1 MRKIINF
8 FKKMPYSRYLIIF
21 LMDIF
26 VTSRV
31 KNNYKKD
38 VIKPYNTLKVIV
50 YMADGKIR
58 CGGLSD
64 RFRGIVSAYKLC
76 KQMNLEFKI
85 NFSQP
90 FNLQDYLL
98 PNTYD
103 WLIDESNVCYN
114 SNYAKPHFITSTS
127 SVGDEKAQL
136 FFANKYFRSNY
147 KQIHLYTNMYFAD
160 KEYGVLFR
168 ELFKPTDD
176 LQTLIDYNK
185 KQIGGDYIAVVF
197 RFQQLLGDFKEGDYP
212 ELPQHKK
219 DSLIAECLE
228 LLRKVYI
235 DNQYPKILVT
245 SDSTTFLSNAGKLD
259 FTYIIPGEIVHPDY
273 SHTIDPKVYMK
284 SFLDYYMLSEAQ
296 KVYLV
301 VDEIMYHS
309 GFAYRGALHN
319 QVPYNEISLIK

>member
-1 MRKIINF
+1 MRKILNWLKNI
-8 FKKMPYSRYLIIF
+8 PCSRYLIIF
-21 LMDIF
+21 LMNKI
-26 VTSRV
+26 VISRV
-31 KNNYKKD
+31 KNDYKKSA
-38 VIKPYNTLKVIV
+38 VEPYNALKVII

-64 RFRGIVSAYKLC
+64 RFRGIISAYKLC
-76 KQMNLEFKI
+76 KQMNFEFKI

-90 FNLQDYLL
+90 FKLQDYLL
-98 PNTYD
+98 PNNYD
-103 WLIDESNVCYN
+103 WLIDNDSVSYN
-114 SNYAKPHFITSTS
+114 SNYAKPYFITSTS

-147 KQIHLYTNMYFAD
+147 KQIHLYTNMYFGD

-168 ELFKPTDD
+168 ELFEPTDD
-176 LQTLIDYNK
+176 LQALIDFNK

-212 ELPQHKK
+212 ELPKDKK
-219 DSLIAECLE
+219 DSLIGKCLE
-228 LLRKVYI
+228 LLEKI
-235 DNQYPKILVT
+235 HLDNQEYRILVT
-245 SDSTTFLSNAGKLD
+245 SDSTTFLSNAAKLD
-259 FTYIIPGEIVHPDY
+259 FIYIIPGEVVHPDY
-273 SHTIDPKVYMK
+273 SHAIDSKVYMK
-284 SFLDYYMLSEAQ
+284 SFVDYYMLSEAQ

-319 QVPYNEISLIK
+319 QVPYHEISLIK